1 MSRLLRL
8 PVILYRYNYKPE
20 SQVLSD
26 QKWLDIT
33 FFPAISA
40 ILPLLV
46 LGVIVYLF
54 WNAMGTELYYQG
66 YKKDIAD
73 MWANKLIT
81 YIQESFFP
89 KHYYTTLK

>member
-1 MSRLLRL
+1 MSRLIRL

-20 SQVLSD
+20 QQILSD

-33 FFPAISA
+33 FFPAVSA
-40 ILPLLV
+40 ILPAMV
-46 LGVIVYLF
+46 LIVILSLF
-54 WNAMGTELYYQG
+54 WNATGTERYYEG
-66 YKKDIAD
+66 HKKDIAD
-73 MWANKLIT
+73 MWVNQFIT